1 MSQNDISCKVE
12 DEGCLTN
19 PSLLQNLPKNCT
31 PNSFQNLLPALYN
44 YTLIEYFLAS
54 VDSMS
59 YNARLPYQSLSLQ
72 KPNKN
77 FSCRDFDA
85 PISPKKF
92 IKLNTLDGE
101 KVKLEDGSFPQ
112 ETLQTGPKAA
122 LSEAST
128 QEGSNSC
135 GIPEGVNKSCLKDKH
150 SQNPRKN
157 LPGLVLQRIRTSC
170 LAALENKNK
179 SLSVAD
185 EIRLKY
191 VKEIFEKLNKEE
203 IEKFQEYFKLL
214 NKNWKT
220 WKKVHDY
227 IHGNEAFSEIVQ
239 KIIEGFLAEEGT
251 LDFNH
256 WLTAGKMNQETKQV
270 IERSKEWL
278 VIKFKEV
285 FKKEKSD
292 KLSSGLIKMEE

>member
-1 MSQNDISCKVE
+1 MSQNDISCKIE
-12 DEGCLTN
+12 DQGSLMN
-19 PSLLQNLPKNCT
+19 PNLLQNLTKNFT
-31 PNSFQNLLPALYN
+31 QNMIPALYN
-44 YTLIEYFLAS
+44 YTLIEYFLGY
-54 VDSMS
+54 VESMS
-59 YNARLPYQSLSLQ
+59 YNNLSPLQ
-72 KPNKN
+72 MASFPLQNKN
-77 FSCRDFDA
+77 FGDFDTT
-85 PISPKKF
+85 ISPKKF
-92 IKLNTLDGE
+92 LKLNTFDGE

-112 ETLQTGPKAA
+112 EPIQTGPKAA

-135 GIPEGVNKSCLKDKH
+135 GIPEGVNKNCLKDKH

-179 SLSVAD
+179 ALCGAD

-227 IHGNEAFSEIVQ
+227 IHGNEAFAEIVQ
-239 KIIEGFLAEEGT
+239 KVIEGFLSEEGT

-256 WLTAGKMNQETKQV
+256 WLTAGKMNKETKEV
-270 IERSKEWL
+270 IGKSKEWL
-278 VIKFKEV
+278 VVKFGEV
-285 FKKEKSD
+285 FCKKNSGERVKKS
-292 KLSSGLIKMEE
+292 SSSEE